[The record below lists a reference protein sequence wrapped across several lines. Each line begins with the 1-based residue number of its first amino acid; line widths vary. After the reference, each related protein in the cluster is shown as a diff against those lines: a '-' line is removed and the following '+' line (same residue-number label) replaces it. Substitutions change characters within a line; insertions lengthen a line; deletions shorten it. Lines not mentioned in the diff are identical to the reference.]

1 MRILALD
8 AATQACSAAL
18 IGPDLALSRFE
29 VAPRRHADLLLPM
42 AEELLAEA
50 GWSLHDLDALAFGRG
65 PGAFTGLRIATGLI
79 QGLALGA
86 DLPVV
91 GISDLAALAA
101 GARRTTGIERCLVV
115 NDARMQEVYWAAY
128 DVSDADEPRCFGEEQ
143 VAPPT
148 AVAAPT
154 GDWHPAGNGW
164 AAYPDALA
172 AVQAAAAGPVAVIH
186 PHALDIARLAA
197 PRVARG
203 EAGSAADAVP
213 VYVRDQVARKPA

>member
-8 AATQACSAAL
+8 AATEACSAAL

-42 AEELLAEA
+42 AEALLAEV
-50 GWSLHDLDALAFGRG
+50 GWSLRDLDALAFGRG
-65 PGAFTGLRIATGLI
+65 PGAFTGLRIAAGLI

-86 DLPVV
+86 DLPVL

-101 GARRTTGIERCLVV
+101 GARRTAGIERCLVV

-128 DVSDADEPRCFGEEQ
+128 DVNDADEPRCLGEEQ

-148 AVAAPT
+148 AVVAPT

-164 AAYPDALA
+164 AAYPDVLA
-172 AVQAAAAGPVAVIH
+172 TLQAAAMGPVAVKY
-186 PHALDIARLAA
+186 PHALDIARLAV

-203 EAGSAADAVP
+203 EAGSAADAAP

>member
-8 AATQACSAAL
+8 AATEACSAAL

-65 PGAFTGLRIATGLI
+65 PGAFTGLRIAAGLI

-128 DVSDADEPRCFGEEQ
+128 DVSDADEPRCLGEEL

-148 AVAAPT
+148 AVVAPT

-172 AVQAAAAGPVAVIH
+172 AVQAAAAGPVAATH
-186 PHALDIARLAA
+186 PHALYIARLAA

-203 EAGSAADAVP
+203 EAGSAADAAP

>member
-8 AATQACSAAL
+8 AATEACSAAL

-42 AEELLAEA
+42 AEGLLAEA

-65 PGAFTGLRIATGLI
+65 PGAFTGLRIASGLI

-86 DLPVV
+86 GLPVV

-101 GARRTTGIERCLVV
+101 GARRSAGVNRCLVV

-128 DVSDADEPRCFGEEQ
+128 DFDDRDEPRCLGEEQ
-143 VAPPT
+143 VAPPA
-148 AVAAPT
+148 AVVAPA
-154 GDWHPAGNGW
+154 GEWYPAGNGW
-164 AAYPDALA
+164 VAYPEALA
-172 AVQAAAAGPVAVIH
+172 AVHAAASGPVAATY
-186 PHALDIARLAA
+186 PRALDIARLAA

-203 EAGSAADAVP
+203 DAGSAAEAVP